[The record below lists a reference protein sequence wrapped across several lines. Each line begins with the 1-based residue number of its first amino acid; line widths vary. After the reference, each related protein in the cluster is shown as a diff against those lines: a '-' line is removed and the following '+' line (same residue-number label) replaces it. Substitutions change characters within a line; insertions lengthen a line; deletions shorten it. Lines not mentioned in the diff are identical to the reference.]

1 MIKLQKFRIFHI
13 LFTAVIS
20 FPLVSKE
27 DTSIIGYWKTSQS
40 IVHIKVCEEG
50 LCGTIEHIFV
60 DEGVDPKSI
69 LDKNN
74 KKKFLRERS
83 LVGVNLLEE
92 FNYIEGENKISGGKI
107 YDPGRGK
114 IFKSNLY
121 LLDSGNL
128 KVEGCLLRLCG
139 HEVWIPMEVTFDKD
153 GSRSAKIKE

>member
-74 KKKFLRERS
+74 RKKSLRGRS

-139 HEVWIPMEVTFDKD
+139 HEEWKPMEVAFNED
-153 GSRSAKIKE
+153 GSQSAKIKE